1 MDTNGRNFCKL
12 TIKLYSYCVI
22 EDFKIIA
29 KNEFSNNE
37 WSERK
42 REGDSVAH
50 FKLKIKEQKHEDI
63 MSVYV

>member
-1 MDTNGRNFCKL
+1 M
-12 TIKLYSYCVI
+12 I

-29 KNEFSNNE
+29 KKNEFSNNE

-50 FKLKIKEQKHEDI
+50 FKLKIKEQKHQHEDI